1 VSDAIRGER
10 QSRSNGVSTGPNP
23 RSSRSRA
30 SLLLGAG
37 FVIALACSAMAGISP
52 AHAARLLLGASLG
65 GGLDDRSQITQF
77 EALTGHNVDIVSVP
91 MPWAG
96 NAPNLIDFDCCV
108 LSWARDVSSRG
119 ALPMLSWEPERW
131 NGGPSAAPGA
141 CPNQLATEPESA
153 PAIAFLHRYAR
164 EVAAFGKTILLRPMH
179 EMNMSGWVWSVGHNP
194 YCGDVSAADFITAW
208 RRIVSIFRAE
218 GARNAKFVWCVNW
231 ASLGTLPGPV
241 TLTYPGDAYVD
252 YAAIDGYNF
261 GGKDWHSFDEIF
273 AVPYAEIVAR
283 TSRPIL
289 IAEWASAESGGSKAA
304 WIRSAFASIKAN
316 HYPQLA
322 GLVWFNETIAGQ
334 PPWVVDSS
342 RAAARAYRAAVRDL
356 P

>member
-1 VSDAIRGER
+1 MMMSER
-10 QSRSNGVSTGPNP
+10 TFASKPKRRT
-23 RSSRSRA
+23 SRSRVRF
-30 SLLLGAG
+30 LLVAG
-37 FVIALACSAMAGISP
+37 FVIPLACGAIAGISP
-52 AHAARLLLGASLG
+52 AHAGRLLLGASLG
-65 GGLDDRSQITQF
+65 GGLDDRFRIGQF
-77 EALTGHNVDIVSVP
+77 EALTGRNIDIVSVP

-96 NAPNLIDFDCCV
+96 SPGFISFNGSV
-108 LSWARDVSSRG
+108 LQWATAVSSDG
-119 ALPMLSWEPERW
+119 ALPMVSWEPERW
-131 NGGPSAAPGA
+131 NGAASPAPGA
-141 CPNQLATEPESA
+141 CPNQLTTEPESA

-164 EVAAFGKTILLRPMH
+164 EVAAFGKPILLRPMH
-179 EMNMSGWVWSVGHNP
+179 EMNMAGWVWSVGHNP
-194 YCGDVSAADFITAW
+194 DCGDISAADFITAW

-231 ASLGTLPGPV
+231 SSFGTLPGPV
-241 TLTYPGDAYVD
+241 TVTYPGDAYVD

-261 GGKDWHSFDEIF
+261 GGRDWHSFDEIF
-273 AVPYAEIVAR
+273 RVPYAQIVAR
-283 TSRPIL
+283 TRRPIL
-289 IAEWASAESGGSKAA
+289 IAEWASAETGGSKAA

-342 RAAARAYRAAVRDL
+342 PAAARAYRAAVRNL